1 MTMSWKN
8 NLTSL
13 GSHVKMQKGY
23 AFKSKWYTEK
33 GHLIVKVSNFTNDS
47 IDTSDIVCIPE
58 DIAKYYLKYKLKTG
72 DVIIQ
77 TVGSWPTNPQS
88 VVGKV
93 VQVPSNAN
101 GALLN
106 QNAVKLTS
114 DDHLDNEFLFYLLRT
129 DDFKLYIIGT
139 AQGAANQA
147 SITLN
152 SIKDF
157 TFPMPPLSI
166 QRKISSILS
175 AYDALIKNNLRRIQ
189 ILEEMAKTIYQEWFI
204 NFQFP
209 GHEKV
214 QMVDSP
220 LGKIPEDWRVCP
232 LREVSCLIKR
242 GISPIYDDSSPS
254 IVINQRCIRNF
265 RLDLSKSRLH
275 KKKVP
280 TEKYLLHGDVL
291 INSTGIGTLGRVAQV
306 QQEMSDCTVD
316 SHVTIVRPGKDEDS
330 EFFGLQLFSLQ
341 THFERQGVG
350 TTGQSELGREVI
362 ANTEYLRPPRKLQV
376 HFSRTVRPLRALA
389 VQLDKRNNLLRCTRD
404 LLLPKLISG
413 ELDVSNLE
421 IHVGGEDT

>member
-1 MTMSWKN
+1 MIERLALEEAATFMSRGVSPRYDEQGYTILNQRCIRDHRIEFKKARI
-8 NLTSL
+8 TSL
-13 GSHVKMQKGY
+13 HRTRVKPEKFIQQWDVLVNSTGVGTLGRVAQVITHMENVTVDSHITIVRPNINILDGRYFGY
-23 AFKSKWYTEK
+23 ALIYCEDHIKLLGTGTTGQTELSRQ
-33 GHLIVKVSNFTNDS
+33 HLSEVR
-47 IDTSDIVCIPE
+47 IPVHPFSMQHK
-58 DIAKYYLKYKLKTG
+58 IA
-72 DVIIQ
+72 
-77 TVGSWPTNPQS
+77 
-88 VVGKV
+88 
-93 VQVPSNAN
+93 A
-101 GALLN
+101 
-106 QNAVKLTS
+106 
-114 DDHLDNEFLFYLLRT
+114 
-129 DDFKLYIIGT
+129 
-139 AQGAANQA
+139 
-147 SITLN
+147 
-152 SIKDF
+152 
-157 TFPMPPLSI
+157 
-166 QRKISSILS
+166 ILS
-175 AYDALIKNNLRRIQ
+175 TYDNLIENNLRRIQ
-189 ILEEMAKTIYQEWFI
+189 ILEEMVQTIYQEWFV
-204 NFQFP
+204 NFRFP

-214 QMVDSP
+214 QMIDSP
-220 LGKIPEDWRVCP
+220 LGKIPKDWRVCP

-306 QQEMSDCTVD
+306 QQEISDCTVD

-341 THFERQGVG
+341 THFERQGIG

-362 ANTEYLRPPRKLQV
+362 ANTEYLRPPRKLQI
-376 HFSRTVRPLRALA
+376 HFSRIVRPMRALA
-389 VQLDKRNNLLRCTRD
+389 VQLDKRNNLLRRTRD